1 MITKKNIIISLRK
14 LVRKCPNEIFNFKVG
29 TQIILWLDYV
39 QTQTTL
45 RRLFLKK
52 DKLMMESLANK
63 ELLVEEVNS
72 DFETDELAR
81 ILQIAERQY
90 KERYI

>member
-45 RRLFLKK
+45 RRLFLKE

>member
-45 RRLFLKK
+45 RRLFLKE

-63 ELLVEEVNS
+63 ELLLEEVNS